1 VIINMDLQSVK
12 NAVLLW
18 EPKPDKRRPGEV
30 TRFTFSSRILH
41 LFLYYYHTHLQFKTC
56 PAIFSV
62 SEH

>member
-30 TRFTFSSRILH
+30 TRFTLSRILH
-41 LFLYYYHTHLQFKTC
+41 LFLLLSYSS
-56 PAIFSV
+56 AV
-62 SEH
+62 